1 MEKGRIEFAI
11 SFLER
16 GGNSEQSDN
25 FQIFLGANA
34 PLGPAS
40 SVGLYVCLYICN
52 ILAPLLFPPILSP

>member
-16 GGNSEQSDN
+16 GGNSEQSGN

-40 SVGLYVCLYICN
+40 SEGLYVTL
-52 ILAPLLFPPILSP
+52 